1 MLHHIGQ
8 LKKISKSN
16 GWNVFAFIKELK
28 PFVLSKLAMWGIG
41 TRNSKEVKKYLK
53 SKERKRNT
61 YLCEKKEITK
71 LHQRKKEREEGTK
84 EERRRRSSNRRRRY
98 VLL

>member
-61 YLCEKKEITK
+61 YLCEKEEITK
-71 LHQRKKEREEGTK
+71 LHQRKKKEKKEQKKK
-84 EERRRRSSNRRRRY
+84 EEEEAAIEDEDT
-98 VLL
+98 